1 MEDKIEV
8 VLIGPAKIRD
18 AVKRPGDKVRVTDAE
33 REQLRAAG
41 VLAEDA
47 AGLIENA
54 DVAAD
59 LNAVIVDWQA
69 RALSAEAQL
78 KLLEARVIELQ
89 GGPLPVAEDADGT
102 WPIENE
108 SAPVAPVDPNTR
120 PVSGT
125 EDSLEP
131 VQAEEQAEVQ
141 PVEEDPEAAK
151 TTPKAGRGKAKG

>member
-1 MEDKIEV
+1 MTDEIEV
-8 VLIGPAKIRD
+8 VLTGPAKIRD

-47 AGLIENA
+47 AALIENA

-89 GGPLPVAEDADGT
+89 GGPLPVAEDQ
-102 WPIENE
+102 N
-108 SAPVAPVDPNTR
+108 APPPQ
-120 PVSGT
+120 GT

-131 VQAEEQAEVQ
+131 VQTGEQAEVQ
-141 PVEEDPEAAK
+141 PAGEDGAPIEEDPAAEQ
-151 TTPKAGRGKAKG
+151 TPPKAGRGKAKG

>member
-1 MEDKIEV
+1 MKDEVEV
-8 VLIGPAKIRD
+8 VLAGPAKIRD

-47 AGLIENA
+47 AGLNA
-54 DVAAD
+54 
-59 LNAVIVDWQA
+59 AVIDWQA

-89 GGPLPVAEDADGT
+89 GGPLPVAE
-102 WPIENE
+102 E
-108 SAPVAPVDPNTR
+108 PNT
-120 PVSGT
+120 PPPQST

-131 VQAEEQAEVQ
+131 VPAGDQAEVQ
-141 PVEEDPEAAK
+141 PVEEGGATIEEDPAAEQAP
-151 TTPKAGRGKAKG
+151 PKAGRGKAKG

>member
-1 MEDKIEV
+1 MMTDEIEV
-8 VLIGPAKIRD
+8 VLTGPAKIRD
-18 AVKRPGDKVRVTDAE
+18 TVKRPGDKVRVTDAE

-41 VLAEDA
+41 VLAEDQ

-89 GGPLPVAEDADGT
+89 GGPLPVAEDQ
-102 WPIENE
+102 N
-108 SAPVAPVDPNTR
+108 DP
-120 PVSGT
+120 PPQGT

-131 VQAEEQAEVQ
+131 VQAGDQAEAQ
-141 PVEEDPEAAK
+141 PVEEDGAPIEEDPAAEQ
-151 TTPKAGRGKAKG
+151 TPPKAGRGKAKG

>member
-1 MEDKIEV
+1 MEDKIKV
-8 VLIGPAKIRD
+8 VLTGPAKIGD
-18 AVKRPGDKVRVTDAE
+18 AFNKAGDVVLVTNVE
-33 REQLRAAG
+33 LSQLHAAD
-41 VLAEDA
+41 VLAKDDE
-47 AGLIENA
+47 GP
-54 DVAAD
+54 VVVAD
-59 LNAVIVDWQA
+59 LSAAIVDWQA

-102 WPIENE
+102 WPIEDE

-131 VQAEEQAEVQ
+131 VEAEEQAEVQ
-141 PVEEDPEAAK
+141 PVEDGPEAAK

>member
-1 MEDKIEV
+1 MEDEIEV
-8 VLIGPAKIRD
+8 VLTGPAKIRD

-33 REQLRAAG
+33 REQLHAAG
-41 VLAEDA
+41 VLAPDA
-47 AGLIENA
+47 AALIENA

-59 LNAVIVDWQA
+59 LSAVIVDWQA

-78 KLLEARVIELQ
+78 KVLEARVIELQ
-89 GGPLPVAEDADGT
+89 GGPLPVAE
-102 WPIENE
+102 
-108 SAPVAPVDPNTR
+108 DPNTR

-131 VQAEEQAEVQ
+131 VQADEQAEVQ